1 MSDQGSNKDAPRCGY
16 VALVGR
22 PNVGKSTL
30 LNRLLGMKLSITSRK
45 PQTTRH
51 NLLGVD
57 TRGRDQIIFVDTP
70 GIHDP
75 QSRAM
80 NRYMVRSA
88 LSALNDVDLVLWLLE
103 RDQFTNADQ
112 RVLEHLRGAGR
123 PVLVALNKIDRL
135 PRKDALLPAMD
146 RLSRKGDFLA
156 IVPIGAL
163 AGEGVDALREVIVDA
178 LPERPHL
185 FPDDQVTDQSERF
198 LVAEIVREK
207 LTRRLGEELPY
218 SLEVGIEH
226 FKTTDS
232 GVDIAAN
239 IYVEKAGQKQIVIGR
254 GGEKLKSIGKDARI
268 AIEALVGRPVMLRLW
283 VKVRSGWSSDLKA
296 LQQFGYGQD

>member
-1 MSDQGSNKDAPRCGY
+1 MPELPETRCGY

-57 TRGRDQIIFVDTP
+57 TRGPDQIVFVDTP

-75 QSRAM
+75 KSRAM

-88 LSALNDVDLVLWLLE
+88 LSALDDVDLVLWLLE
-103 RDQFTNADQ
+103 GERFTNADQ
-112 RVLEHLRGAGR
+112 RVFEHLQRAQT
-123 PVLVALNKIDRL
+123 PIVVALNKIDLL
-135 PRKDALLPAMD
+135 PRKDALLPAME
-146 RLSRKGDFLA
+146 RLSRLADFLA
-156 IVPIGAL
+156 IVPVA
-163 AGEGVDALREVIVDA
+163 ARSGEGLEILRQVITEA
-178 LPERPHL
+178 LPRRAHL
-185 FPDDQVTDQSERF
+185 FPEDQVTDQSERF
-198 LVAEIVREK
+198 LAAEIVREK
-207 LTRRLGEELPY
+207 LTRRLGDELPY
-218 SLEVGIEH
+218 ELEVAIEH
-226 FKTTDS
+226 FKETPS

-254 GGEKLKSIGKDARI
+254 GGDKLKSIGTEARE
-268 AIEALVGRPVMLRLW
+268 AIEALLGSPVMLRLW
-283 VKVRSGWSSDLKA
+283 VKVRSGWSTDLKA
-296 LQQFGYGQD
+296 LRQLGYGKD